1 MPDDLLNRLRRF
13 EKRYFPQYRREFRAL
28 VDQGQQPTTL
38 FIGCSDSRL
47 VPHLLTASGPGEL
60 FVVRNVGNFVP
71 PFDAS
76 HGYHGTCAAIE
87 FAVLNLNVRD
97 IVVCG
102 HSHCGAIRA
111 LYGEP
116 HPEAV
121 HMREWLEL
129 GRGATLPV
137 IPCENALRRTE
148 QRSLILQLE
157 RLLEYP
163 MVASRV
169 IKGEIFL
176 HGWHYLIEEGRV
188 DVLDVESSRFVR
200 TDTLRRAPSG
210 EHFDL
215 LQ

>member
-13 EKRYFPQYRREFRAL
+13 EKRYFPQYRCESRAL
-28 VDQGQQPTTL
+28 VDQGQRPTTL
-38 FIGCSDSRL
+38 FIDCSDSRL

-87 FAVLNLNVRD
+87 FVVLNLNVRD

-111 LYGEP
+111 
-116 HPEAV
+116 
-121 HMREWLEL
+121 
-129 GRGATLPV
+129 
-137 IPCENALRRTE
+137 
-148 QRSLILQLE
+148 
-157 RLLEYP
+157 
-163 MVASRV
+163 
-169 IKGEIFL
+169 
-176 HGWHYLIEEGRV
+176 
-188 DVLDVESSRFVR
+188 
-200 TDTLRRAPSG
+200 PSG
-210 EHFDL
+210 EHFDV

>member
-1 MPDDLLNRLRRF
+1 M
-13 EKRYFPQYRREFRAL
+13 
-28 VDQGQQPTTL
+28 
-38 FIGCSDSRL
+38 
-47 VPHLLTASGPGEL
+47 
-60 FVVRNVGNFVP
+60 VRNVGNFVP

-137 IPCENALRRTE
+137 SLCEDALRRTE

-169 IKGEIFL
+169 IKGALFL
-176 HGWHYLIEEGRV
+176 HGWHYVIEAGRV
-188 DVLDVESSRFVR
+188 DVLDVESGRFVR
-200 TDTLRRAPSG
+200 ADTLRKTAPG